1 MSGHSKWKTIKHKK
15 EAKDQKRSQT
25 FSKILS
31 TISAAARDGTDPKF
45 NSQLKSLIDKA
56 RASNVPNDNIKRA
69 IEGSKN
75 KNLKELLI
83 EAYGPGGVAMLIEA
97 ITDNSNRTI
106 AEVRH
111 LLNKHNCKMAEPGS
125 VQWAFEDSVSKFPQ
139 EISSKE
145 KDSLNKMIDILEGH
159 PDVQKIIT
167 NAKK

>member
-31 TISAAARDGTDPKF
+31 AISAATRDGTDPKL

-56 RASNVPNDNIKRA
+56 RANNVPSDNIKRA

-75 KNLKELLI
+75 KSFKKLLI
-83 EAYGPGGVAMLIEA
+83 EAYGPGGVAMLIKA

-111 LLNKHNCKMAEPGS
+111 LLNKYNCKMAEPGS
-125 VQWAFEDSVSKFPQ
+125 VQWAFEDGISKFPQ
-139 EISSKE
+139 KILSKE
-145 KDSLNKMIDILEGH
+145 KDSLNKIINILEEH
-159 PDVQKIIT
+159 PDVQKITT
-167 NAKK
+167 NAKN